1 MPLLRPHKQF
11 SCYHIVASL
20 HNITEWIISE
30 GLSLAL
36 HLESQSNR
44 NAHSSF
50 SKSYFHPTVNLI
62 HGVYC
67 SETFWITASHIAES
81 IFLAQ
86 CVSSY
91 LVPSHLVQMGEPK
104 YTRKLTVKTVWPLL
118 LSISHLLPFLSFSR
132 YCYPKQHVS
141 EMRHNP
147 FACLFLSKLQ
157 Q

>member
-11 SCYHIVASL
+11 PCNRIVASL

-67 SETFWITASHIAES
+67 SETFWTTASHIAES
-81 IFLAQ
+81 IFLAV
-86 CVSSY
+86 CVQLFSPIP
-91 LVPSHLVQMGEPK
+91 LGTDGWTQIHKEK
-104 YTRKLTVKTVWPLL
+104 FTVKTVWSLL

-132 YCYPKQHVS
+132 YCYPKQHDS